1 VAIEKSRVSIYTI
14 IPGPQLVRNR
24 TAKNLEVPPE
34 ATTRGVFA
42 TLFWGNV
49 AAAGAAIGGWTAY
62 FEKPE
67 AASDLYAKIL
77 ADINSRYLIGYYP
90 SNKLKDGNRRKVLIE
105 VRDHPDYSVSGRKS
119 YIAPDTNN

>member
-1 VAIEKSRVSIYTI
+1 MAIEKSRVSIYTI
-14 IPGPQLVRNR
+14 IPGPQLVQSR
-24 TAKNLEVPPE
+24 TAKNLEVPP
-34 ATTRGVFA
+34 AARTRGIFA

-67 AASDLYAKIL
+67 NASDLYAKIL

-90 SNKLKDGNRRKVLIE
+90 SNKLNDGKRRKVLIE
-105 VRDHPDYSVSGRKS
+105 VQNHPEYSVSGRKS
-119 YIAPDTNN
+119 YIAPDANN